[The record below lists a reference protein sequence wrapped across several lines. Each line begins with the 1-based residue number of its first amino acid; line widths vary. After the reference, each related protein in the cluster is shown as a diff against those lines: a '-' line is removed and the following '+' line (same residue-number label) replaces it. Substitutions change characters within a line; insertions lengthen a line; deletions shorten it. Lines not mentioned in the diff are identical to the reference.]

1 MASYIKNN
9 NSWGGVRVNLV

>member
-9 NSWGGVRVNLV
+9 NSWGGTC

>member
-9 NSWGGVRVNLV
+9 NSWGVRVNLV